1 MNPPSV
7 DDNSSELSF
16 SDFYHFIKRHL
27 LLISI
32 YSMAG
37 IVMGLLVYKA
47 YPAYKASVLMPNT
60 SDALLI
66 KKLQFVLPR
75 MADSLEDS
83 NPMKLRLRSEKFWTE
98 NFVANYTIK
107 KQDVKDLKDLQD
119 AKKDEAS
126 APTLTLTLREKSNEE
141 LNANM
146 EIFISYVK
154 DKAALYF
161 IEDLATTMKFQ
172 SSVFFATFEKNVSEL
187 NYEKRFTLKKIAN
200 LELIGQQ
207 VKGTTAP
214 QSSQLFDLKDGGS
227 KFLPVSVQL
236 IALKKELS
244 DIDLQLERL
253 QDSFDEN
260 NVRIVVQAAIVENL
274 KSCSDGLRCLEA
286 LLEYVRAEEQSTK
299 YKSLG
304 AQIGFKRIKG
314 QLELAASQNA
324 NGFAVLTGVSVERT
338 GFFMF
343 LIAGLF
349 GGALIGAF
357 AALIRESL
365 NSRKV
370 ASAVP
375 S

>member
-207 VKGTTAP
+207 VKGATAP

-338 GFFMF
+338 GFFLF

>member
-75 MADSLEDS
+75 MADSMEDS
-83 NPMKLRLRSEKFWTE
+83 NPMKPRFRSEKFWTE
-98 NFVANYTIK
+98 NFVANYIIK
-107 KQDVKDLKDLQD
+107 KQDFKDLKDLQD
-119 AKKDEAS
+119 AKKDETS

-146 EIFISYVK
+146 EIFINYVK
-154 DKAALYF
+154 DKTAIYF
-161 IEDLATTMKFQ
+161 IEELATSMKFQ
-172 SSVFFATFEKNVSEL
+172 SSVFFANFEKNVSEL

-365 NSRKV
+365 NSRKD